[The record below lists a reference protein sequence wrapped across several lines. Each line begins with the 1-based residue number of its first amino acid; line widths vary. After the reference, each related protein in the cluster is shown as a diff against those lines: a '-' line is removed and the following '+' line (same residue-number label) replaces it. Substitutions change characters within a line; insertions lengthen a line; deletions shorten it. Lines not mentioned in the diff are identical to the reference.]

1 MKVALVGEGTYPHQF
16 GGVSVWCDQ
25 LVRGLPQYDFTLIP
39 LVATGNE
46 PMRWELPGNVKS
58 VVTIPLWGRPPAVP
72 LRARLSPGRA
82 DSMLGELVD
91 VLLTPP
97 DQAQDRF
104 SDVMHELFTFA
115 QTKNLRAALVSETA
129 VKLLSGGWRQRWPDI
144 LPESAAADLTDGLAA
159 GAGDHVNGLPGLGE
173 QGGLSRMV
181 PSVGDAV
188 TAMQLLEHALRPFS
202 HPPVQADVVHTV
214 TNGLGALP
222 AFAAKWRYGLPMIVT
237 EHGVY
242 MREQYLH
249 LRRPEFGWPVK
260 DLYLRFLRR
269 LCTLGYHEADIITP
283 GNIYNKRWEAELG
296 ADEARVRT
304 VYNGVDPAVFPV
316 VDSEPDVPTISW
328 AGRIDPFK
336 DLITLLRAFS
346 LVLREMPEARL
357 RIFGSPPQGGE
368 AYLEHCR
375 AEAYDLGISKQ
386 ATFEGR
392 VPQVR
397 DAYAAGHVVVLCSIT
412 EGFPYTL
419 IEAMACGRPCVAT
432 NVGGVTEALGDDAGL
447 VVPPRNPAALADA
460 CLKLLRD
467 NGMRRKMGA
476 AARERA
482 IEHFTVD
489 RAISAFDEMYTRL
502 GSPPDQVPAAGQQES
517 GASSRSGHWITLPA
531 EEESTLVGPRPDT
544 VSAAGAD
551 LQRAHADEEMT
562 QILPAFGRG
571 WPAPDPG
578 RAGFRG
584 TFDSDMTQ
592 PLTVLRANW
601 PGLPVPDPEV
611 PEQDKAEP
619 DVEQTMIL
627 PVVAER
633 SAELLPEAEL
643 SEAELSEAE
652 LSEAELSEANRGDEG
667 EEQFT
672 ERGDEDRTTAGS
684 QLTEAMR

>member
-25 LVRGLPQYDFTLIP
+25 LVRGLPQYDFTLVP

-46 PMRWELPGNVKS
+46 PVRWELPGNVKS
-58 VVTIPLWGRPPAVP
+58 VVTIPLWGRPPTVP
-72 LRARLSPGRA
+72 LRARLSLARA
-82 DSMLGELVD
+82 DSILRELLD
-91 VLLTPP
+91 VLLTQPN
-97 DQAQDRF
+97 QAQDRF
-104 SDVMHELFTFA
+104 ADVMHELFTFG

-129 VKLLSGGWRQRWPDI
+129 VKLVSDAWRQRWPDI
-144 LPESAAADLTDGLAA
+144 LPGQGE
-159 GAGDHVNGLPGLGE
+159 LGE
-173 QGGLSRMV
+173 QGARGERGGTELSRIV

-188 TAMQLLEHALRPFS
+188 TAVQLLEHALRPFS

-222 AFAAKWRYGLPMIVT
+222 AFAAKWRYGMPMIVT
-237 EHGVY
+237 EHGLY

-249 LRRPEFGWPVK
+249 LRHPEFGWPVK

-316 VDSEPDVPTISW
+316 VDSEPEVPTISW

-346 LVLREMPEARL
+346 LVVSEIPEARL
-357 RIFGSPPQGGE
+357 RIFGSAPQGGE

-392 VPQVR
+392 VPQIR
-397 DAYAAGHVVVLCSIT
+397 EAYAAGHVVVLCSIT

-419 IEAMACGRPCVAT
+419 IEAMACGRACVAT
-432 NVGGVTEALGDDAGL
+432 NVGGVTEAIGDDAGL

-467 NGMRRKMGA
+467 DGMRRKMGA
-476 AARERA
+476 AARARA

-489 RAISAFDEMYTRL
+489 RAISAFDEMYTKL
-502 GSPPDQVPAAGQQES
+502 GSRPDQADPGPADPDDVVPETS
-517 GASSRSGHWITLPA
+517 D
-531 EEESTLVGPRPDT
+531 PD
-544 VSAAGAD
+544 VVVP
-551 LQRAHADEEMT
+551 E
-562 QILPAFGRG
+562 
-571 WPAPDPG
+571 APDADVVVPEALDPDDVVSEALDPDDVVSEALDPDDVVSEALDADDVVSEALDPD
-578 RAGFRG
+578 R
-584 TFDSDMTQ
+584 TE
-592 PLTVLRANW
+592 PLPVLRA
-601 PGLPVPDPEV
+601 
-611 PEQDKAEP
+611 
-619 DVEQTMIL
+619 
-627 PVVAER
+627 
-633 SAELLPEAEL
+633 
-643 SEAELSEAE
+643 
-652 LSEAELSEANRGDEG
+652 
-667 EEQFT
+667 
-672 ERGDEDRTTAGS
+672 GDEDRIRAGS
-684 QLTEAMR
+684 QLTEAIR